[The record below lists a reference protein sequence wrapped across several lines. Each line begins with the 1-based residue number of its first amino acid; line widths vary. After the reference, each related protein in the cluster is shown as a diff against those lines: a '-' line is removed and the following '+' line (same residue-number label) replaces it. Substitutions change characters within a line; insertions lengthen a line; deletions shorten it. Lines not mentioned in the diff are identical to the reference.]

1 MESEKLKRI
10 AAIEK
15 ELEELKWEIEKDVKD
30 PEKTFLSML
39 DGLTVRIAKDKYPDS
54 IFYFRGDECWFEQDF
69 ENGYFWCQ
77 YDKVWLVF
85 ETDHGLNYNEI
96 RDFVKTML
104 EKHFKCSVLT
114 P

>member
-1 MESEKLKRI
+1 MQTNKLKRV

-15 ELEELKWEIEKDVKD
+15 ELEELKKEMTKDEKD

-39 DGLTVRIAKDKYPDS
+39 DGLTVRIKDPDS
-54 IFYFRGDECWFEQDF
+54 IFYFEGDDWIFEQDF
-69 ENGYFWCQ
+69 KNGYFWCQ
-77 YDKVWLVF
+77 YDKVWSVF

-104 EKHFKCSVLT
+104 EKYFKCSVLT
-114 P
+114 PVGM